1 MYFNKNYKLFAIDL
15 SQKKALGTD
24 PKSVLQIDFIRN
36 LDQAGNTSIFFFLEE
51 EKETIT
57 DFSQKTVNVLKR
69 ILLNHSNVN
78 IKWLNTTA

>member
-1 MYFNKNYKLFAIDL
+1 MFAIDL

-78 IKWLNTTA
+78 IKWPNTTA

>member
-78 IKWLNTTA
+78 IKWPNTTA

>member
-1 MYFNKNYKLFAIDL
+1 MFAIDL

>member
-1 MYFNKNYKLFAIDL
+1 MFAIDL
-15 SQKKALGTD
+15 SQKKALDTD

-36 LDQAGNTSIFFFLEE
+36 LDQAGNTLIFFFLEE

-78 IKWLNTTA
+78 IKWPNTTA

>member
-1 MYFNKNYKLFAIDL
+1 MFAIDL
-15 SQKKALGTD
+15 SQKEALDTD

-36 LDQAGNTSIFFFLEE
+36 LDQAGNTLIFFFLEE

-78 IKWLNTTA
+78 IKWPNTTA